1 MNNQTGF
8 DVWERMLGDEGDQLE
23 EDCYN
28 HGDEDASRDP
38 RSVETGSHA
47 KQRNSMHITYTLS
60 RSTSGRLRW
69 LDKSKKE
76 IQRRDE
82 T

>member
-8 DVWERMLGDEGDQLE
+8 DVWERMLGDEGDQQE

-28 HGDEDASRDP
+28 HRDEDASRDP
-38 RSVETGSHA
+38 RSVDTGSHA
-47 KQRNSMHITYTLS
+47 KQRNSTHITPFP
-60 RSTSGRLRW
+60 GRRVAVFVG

-76 IQRRDE
+76 IQRRYE